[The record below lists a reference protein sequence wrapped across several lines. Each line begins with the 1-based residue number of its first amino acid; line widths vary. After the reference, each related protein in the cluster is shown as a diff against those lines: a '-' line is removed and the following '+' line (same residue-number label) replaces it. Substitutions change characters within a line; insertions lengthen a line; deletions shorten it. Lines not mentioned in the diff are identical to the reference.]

1 MKRMAQGVRADRL
14 ADPGAAGDA
23 PHDPPSSVAVE
34 APTVGTGE
42 DWSVESLADGQVDR
56 SGGAGSER
64 DGDDLAALA
73 KNGQGPVTPLQ
84 AEPVDVGSGGL
95 RHSQPVEDEQRDQG
109 MLGRL
114 AQAGGHQQG
123 PHLVAVQPGG
133 MRLIVDARSAHMHGR
148 RVSQQAFLFGV
159 AVEAGDRAE
168 PSGDGGPSSAAAL
181 QIAGESLDVSPSDLE
196 QVELMIIA
204 PADELAE
211 VQGVGIS
218 GQAAVAGQEPSERQP
233 SRIGKDGIERDDRC
247 RGSRGCQCG
256 TSRVG

>member
-123 PHLVAVQPGG
+123 PTSLRSSPVAC
-133 MRLIVDARSAHMHGR
+133 DS
-148 RVSQQAFLFGV
+148 
-159 AVEAGDRAE
+159 
-168 PSGDGGPSSAAAL
+168 
-181 QIAGESLDVSPSDLE
+181 
-196 QVELMIIA
+196 
-204 PADELAE
+204 
-211 VQGVGIS
+211 
-218 GQAAVAGQEPSERQP
+218 
-233 SRIGKDGIERDDRC
+233 
-247 RGSRGCQCG
+247 
-256 TSRVG
+256 